1 MIAMRNL
8 HTTARKVLAVAVTVA
23 VTGVGA
29 TSAAFA
35 ATSSPPTRAAAAIPR
50 CTANPDGLGLGVWLP
65 PDQGN
70 GAAGTIY
77 YPLEF
82 TNFSGH
88 TCYLRGF
95 PGVSAIDRDGKQL
108 GSPARWETFAPFGTP
123 RTVILAPGAT
133 AHAMFAYH
141 DAVIFTSPGCQAVST
156 ASELRV
162 YPPDERTATH
172 ALFDFQVCTHPGPV
186 YLSVGPIQPG
196 VGGITGN
203 S

>member
-1 MIAMRNL
+1 MIAMRFFS
-8 HTTARKVLAVAVTVA
+8 TTARKVLAVAAAVTV
-23 VTGVGA
+23 TGLGA

-35 ATSSPPTRAAAAIPR
+35 ATSSPPARAATAIPR
-50 CTANPDGLGLGVWLP
+50 CTADPYGLGLGVWLP

-70 GAAGTIY
+70 GAAGTLY
-77 YPLEF
+77 YPLEL
-82 TNFSGH
+82 TNFSRH

-95 PGVSAIDRDGKQL
+95 PGVAAIDRNGKQL
-108 GSPARWETFAPFGTP
+108 GSPARWEASAPFGPP

-141 DAVIFTSPGCQAVST
+141 DAVILTSPGCHAVST

-162 YPPDERTATH
+162 YPPNERTATH

-203 S
+203 G

>member
-1 MIAMRNL
+1 MRYL
-8 HTTARKVLAVAVTVA
+8 STTTRKVLAVAAAVA
-23 VTGVGA
+23 VTGLGA

-35 ATSSPPTRAAAAIPR
+35 VTSSTATHAATAIPR
-50 CTANPDGLGLGVWLP
+50 CTADPDGLGLGVWVP

-70 GAAGTIY
+70 GAAGTLY

-95 PGVSAIDRDGKQL
+95 PGVSAIDRNGKQL
-108 GSPARWETFAPFGTP
+108 GSPARWETSAPFGPP

-133 AHAMFAYH
+133 AHAMLAYH
-141 DAVIFTSPGCQAVST
+141 DAVIFTSPGCRAVSP

-162 YPPDERTATH
+162 YPPNERTSTH
-172 ALFDFQVCTHPGPV
+172 ALSDFQVCSHPGPI
-186 YLSVGPIQPG
+186 YLSVGPIQSG

-203 S
+203 G